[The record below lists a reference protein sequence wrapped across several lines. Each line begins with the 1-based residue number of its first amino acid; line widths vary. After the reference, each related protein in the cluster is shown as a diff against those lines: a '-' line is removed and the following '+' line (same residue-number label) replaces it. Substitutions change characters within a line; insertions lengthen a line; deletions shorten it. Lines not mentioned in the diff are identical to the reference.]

1 MASFK
6 NLVFVSHPSMP
17 DKAIMA
23 KYRFDNGKEI
33 SIVAGEGLYSHSKEG
48 IRQSV
53 TDVNDVASF
62 EILLDGDDNVRGWQT
77 REDIDKIF
85 EANEVL

>member
-6 NLVFVSHPSMP
+6 NLVFVSHPMNP
-17 DKAIMA
+17 DRAIMA
-23 KYRFDNGKEI
+23 KYRFDNGKEL
-33 SIVAGEGLYSHSKEG
+33 SIVAGEGLYSSSRNGLRE
-48 IRQSV
+48 SV
-53 TDVNDVASF
+53 TDVKDVASF
-62 EILLDGDDNVRGWQT
+62 EVMFNGEVEGWKS

>member
-6 NLVFVSHPSMP
+6 NLVFVSHPMNPEKS
-17 DKAIMA
+17 IMA

-33 SIVAGEGLYSHSKEG
+33 SIVAGEGLYSNSREG
-48 IRQSV
+48 IRKSV
-53 TDVNDVASF
+53 SSPDDVASF
-62 EILLDGDDNVRGWQT
+62 EVMFDGEVNGWQS
-77 REDIDKIF
+77 REDINKIF

>member
-1 MASFK
+1 MTRFK

-33 SIVAGEGLYSHSKEG
+33 SIVAGEGLYSNSRNG
-48 IRQSV
+48 NRASV
-53 TDVNDVASF
+53 DNVKDVASF